1 MTLFLTLLVLT
12 LSMAVIIGT
21 LLPLTHSIRWW
32 VRAWEFPRLHI
43 AIAALAC
50 LVVLVFLPVAHKGL
64 LAFALV
70 SCATFQCVRI
80 FPYTRLAPTEI
91 DFTSDAPQA
100 SKIKLLSANVL
111 MENTRKSD
119 LMHIIEREDPDVVF
133 LMETDQVWL
142 DALKTCLKDYP
153 TVLTYP
159 LDNYYGMIF
168 ATRLTAPSA
177 EIVFLSDDNTPTL
190 RAELLGPD
198 GTGFN
203 LIGLHP
209 RPPVPGN
216 TTTKRDQQ
224 IKEAAEFTGN
234 ADWPTVCIGDFNDVA
249 WSWTSHRFKRYGG
262 YLEPRV
268 GRGMFPTF
276 HAQYPLL
283 GVPIDQLYLTAG
295 IGLVSFG
302 RLEEFGSDHYPI
314 TAVITFHGVNEQ
326 FDATRENPTNVT

>member
-1 MTLFLTLLVLT
+1 MLVFFSALFWILAVV
-12 LSMAVIIGT
+12 VIIGT
-21 LLPLTHSIRWW
+21 ILPLTGSVRWW

-43 AIAALAC
+43 AI
-50 LVVLVFLPVAHKGL
+50 
-64 LAFALV
+64 LAFACILLALLLPIPFKASLTV
-70 SCATFQCVRI
+70 ALLLCLAYQAYRI
-80 FPYTRLAPTEI
+80 FPYTSLAATEVDLI
-91 DFTSDAPQA
+91 ADAPDA

-119 LMHIIEREDPDVVF
+119 LLQIIDREDPDVLF
-133 LMETDQVWL
+133 LMETDQAWV
-142 DALKTCLKDYP
+142 DALQQCLDRYP

-159 LDNYYGMIF
+159 LGNYYGLIF
-168 ATRLTAPSA
+168 ATRLSAPSA
-177 EIVFLSDDNTPTL
+177 EIVFLSEDNTPTL

-203 LIGLHP
+203 FIGLHP

-216 TTTKRDQQ
+216 DTGRRDQQ
-224 IKEAAEFTGN
+224 IKKAAIVTHHAN
-234 ADWPTVCIGDFNDVA
+234 WPTICMGDFNDVA
-249 WSWTSHRFKRYGG
+249 WSWTSQRFKRYGKF
-262 YLEPRV
+262 LEPRV

-314 TAVITFHGVNEQ
+314 SAVITFHEV
-326 FDATRENPTNVT
+326 A

>member
-1 MTLFLTLLVLT
+1 MIVFLTVGVWALSLVVL
-12 LSMAVIIGT
+12 VGT
-21 LLPLTHSIRWW
+21 LLPLTGSVHWW

-43 AIAALAC
+43 AILAILCAVAALLLPVALKGLLIAALATC
-50 LVVLVFLPVAHKGL
+50 VLYQ
-64 LAFALV
+64 
-70 SCATFQCVRI
+70 TVRI
-80 FPYTRLAPTEI
+80 FPYTRFASTEI
-91 DFTSDAPQA
+91 DLITDAP
-100 SKIKLLSANVL
+100 SDSTVKLLSANVL

-119 LMHIIEREDPDVVF
+119 LIRIIEREDPDILF

-142 DALKTCLKDYP
+142 DALKDCIDTYP

-168 ATRLTAPSA
+168 ATRLRAPRA
-177 EIVFLSDDNTPTL
+177 EVIFLADDNTPAL
-190 RAELLGPD
+190 AAELLGPD

-216 TTTKRDQQ
+216 TTKERDMQ
-224 IKEAAEFTGN
+224 IKEAAKSTGTAN
-234 ADWPTVCIGDFNDVA
+234 WPTVCIGDFNDVA
-249 WSWTSHRFKRYGG
+249 WSWTSQRFKRYGK
-262 YLEPRV
+262 YKEPRV

-283 GVPIDQLYLTAG
+283 SVPIDQLYLTDG

-314 TAVITFHGVNEQ
+314 AAVITFHGMDNTP
-326 FDATRENPTNVT
+326 DAAGASIT